1 MERARRW
8 PRRRPRAKS
17 KGRVVFRVTHSGRPM
32 INALWAAV
40 MACAG
45 ALWCGGDAAERS
57 KSFGPDLF

>member
-1 MERARRW
+1 
-8 PRRRPRAKS
+8 
-17 KGRVVFRVTHSGRPM
+17 M